1 MFPSQIE
8 SWSCDDVAL
17 WLSKLLS
24 LGQYSD
30 SFKENHIDGTE
41 LKTLTSD
48 SLQNDLG
55 VGKNH
60 VAVGLNVWLFVL

>member
-1 MFPSQIE
+1 MFPSKIE
-8 SWSCDDVAL
+8 SWSCDDVAS
-17 WLSKLLS
+17 WLSKQLS

-30 SFKENHIDGTE
+30 NFKENHIDGTE

-55 VGKNH
+55 VGKNLL
-60 VAVGLNVWLFVL
+60 AISLNVW